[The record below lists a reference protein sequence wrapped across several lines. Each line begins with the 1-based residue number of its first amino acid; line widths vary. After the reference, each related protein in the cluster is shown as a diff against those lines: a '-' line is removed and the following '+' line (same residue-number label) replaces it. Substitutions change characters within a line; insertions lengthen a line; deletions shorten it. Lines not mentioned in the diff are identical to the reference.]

1 MPMLRRFQYDAATA
15 QYVYDALNRRVRVQ
29 TGAGTVEYSF
39 DPFGRRVSTWNG
51 GAGIQG
57 QIYWSYGQLAYRDT
71 TTYFDHRDLFGTE
84 RVRTDPTGAV
94 VSSYSSLPWG
104 DGYVPNE
111 TDPGGTAQV
120 NEHYALLEHDAESG
134 TDHAQ
139 FRQYSNIQGR
149 WMSPDPYDGSYRPWN
164 PQSFNRYTYGMN
176 RPLSSTD
183 PTGMDDSIGGCDSP
197 ESRSG
202 GVHAHDCEGGDP
214 NGGGGGGSTDGGS
227 TDGGSPVSITNI
239 TVTTTPEPPVDLD
252 DPLDCLSCGL
262 EPTPLMSYGGG
273 AGAPSNGPAPSPCQ
287 ATLLN
292 MANQQLGTNFNSSN
306 VAGSYMNETAYNIII
321 QSNQLTAG
329 QFNNIQLGRYTT
341 SDLQYFTGAGLAG
354 HIADETNLGFAQSAF
369 QSSNIGGNL
378 SVSFAFHDDHGY
390 ANNPIG
396 ALIHF
401 FTDVLG
407 HNTRKPC

>member
-1 MPMLRRFQYDAATA
+1 VLKYRLENQIKQGEIAEDFRSRQHPSCDLLSKPRIE
-15 QYVYDALNRRVRVQ
+15 VR
-29 TGAGTVEYSF
+29 
-39 DPFGRRVSTWNG
+39 
-51 GAGIQG
+51 
-57 QIYWSYGQLAYRDT
+57 IYWSDGQLAYRDT

-84 RVRTDPTGAV
+84 RMRTDPTGAV

-149 WMSPDPYDGSYRPWN
+149 WMSPDPYYGSYRPWN

-214 NGGGGGGSTDGGS
+214 NGGGGGDAGGTAPSDPRPCIANCNGGTPPPPDPGPTPPPPPDPDPSPDPGGCGVFCDPTSPQGPSGSGGTVNRTTQPKSPARQQCEANANQSYNTAMACANQDALRNWGRDIITSTIGGMAGGCFAGGMPSGGVGCPVGGLVGALGGLVGGTAYGGVDGGFTAMWARDRAS
-227 TDGGSPVSITNI
+227 EDYASA
-239 TVTTTPEPPVDLD
+239 
-252 DPLDCLSCGL
+252 
-262 EPTPLMSYGGG
+262 M
-273 AGAPSNGPAPSPCQ
+273 
-287 ATLLN
+287 
-292 MANQQLGTNFNSSN
+292 QQCSQ
-306 VAGSYMNETAYNIII
+306 I
-321 QSNQLTAG
+321 Q
-329 QFNNIQLGRYTT
+329 
-341 SDLQYFTGAGLAG
+341 
-354 HIADETNLGFAQSAF
+354 
-369 QSSNIGGNL
+369 
-378 SVSFAFHDDHGY
+378 
-390 ANNPIG
+390 
-396 ALIHF
+396 
-401 FTDVLG
+401 
-407 HNTRKPC
+407 